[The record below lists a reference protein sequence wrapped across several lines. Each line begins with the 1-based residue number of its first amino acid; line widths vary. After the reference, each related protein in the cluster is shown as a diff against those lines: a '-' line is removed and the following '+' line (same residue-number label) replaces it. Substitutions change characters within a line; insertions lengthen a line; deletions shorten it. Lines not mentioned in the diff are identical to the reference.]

1 MNRTILTRMP
11 AGIPGEITR
20 REDCT
25 IEPNILGADM
35 AFGTCGKIVGGKFVP
50 IEAGDEAADV
60 YGILVRPYP
69 SQGGATG
76 LATGGKLPSGA
87 PCDVLRRG
95 YISAALARGTAAKA
109 GAVHLRVAVAVGKA
123 VGELEAAA
131 VADETVA
138 LPATFM
144 GEADASGNVELAYN
158 I

>member
-25 IEPNILGADM
+25 LEPNILGADAAPGCALKM
-35 AFGTCGKIVGGKFVP
+35 SDGKVVP
-50 IEAGDEAADV
+50 IAPGDTAAVV
-60 YGILVRPYP
+60 YGFLVRPYP
-69 SQGGATG
+69 SQGGLSG
-76 LATGGKLPSGA
+76 LAAGGKLPSGSM
-87 PCDVLRRG
+87 CDVLRRG

-109 GAVHLRVAVAVGKA
+109 GKVHLRVAVAAGKA
-123 VGELEAAA
+123 VGDLEAAA
-131 VADETVA
+131 VANETVE
-138 LPATFM
+138 LSATFM